1 MWPGTAASEDSTATL
16 DEDAPADE
24 VDELDDGPVD
34 DGAQLCADESEIDP
48 HILHLIREVED
59 PVGYEK
65 FERKPPPTLP
75 QPDRARSV
83 PNLPKVKSSAFK
95 RILR

>member
-1 MWPGTAASEDSTATL
+1 MWPGTEAFEDSTATL

-34 DGAQLCADESEIDP
+34 DGAQLADESEIDP
-48 HILHLIREVED
+48 HILQLIREVED

-65 FERKPPPTLP
+65 FERKAPPTLP